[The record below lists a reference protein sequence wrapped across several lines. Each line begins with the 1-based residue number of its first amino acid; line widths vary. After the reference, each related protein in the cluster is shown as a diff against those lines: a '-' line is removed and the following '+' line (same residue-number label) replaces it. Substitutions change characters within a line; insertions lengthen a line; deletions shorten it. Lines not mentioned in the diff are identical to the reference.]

1 MSKKILIA
9 GASGLLGSK
18 ILNNLDY
25 VANEII
31 LLARTK
37 IDCDERIIQIQTD
50 FENLEDIDT
59 LQIDD
64 VYIAIGTKLSLSE
77 LLYIKKS
84 KRDDFKKVDFEY
96 VKNIA
101 SFGKRC
107 GAKSL
112 SFISAIGANNKSSN
126 IYLSVK
132 GKIEKEIMSLG
143 FNKVVIAQPSH
154 LLGKRPDEQ
163 TNYLISLFENITN
176 ILGNLMI
183 GPLKKYRNISAAQ
196 VAKSLVSKMSSD
208 DDGVYVLDFE
218 NFKNQ

>member
-59 LQIDD
+59 QQIDD

-101 SFGKRC
+101 NFGKRC

-112 SFISAIGANNKSSN
+112 SFISAIGANNRSLN
-126 IYLSVK
+126 TYLNVK
-132 GKIEKEIMSLG
+132 GSIENRIIKMNFDKTI
-143 FNKVVIAQPSH
+143 IARPSH
-154 LLGKRPDEQ
+154 LLGKRKGEAFDIAIFEVV
-163 TNYLISLFENITN
+163 TNFTGLF
-176 ILGNLMI
+176 LF
-183 GPLKKYRNISAAQ
+183 GPFKKFRNIDAAK
-196 VAKSLVSKMSSD
+196 VANALVDSMDNHQNGLK
-208 DDGVYVLDFE
+208 VLEYKDF
-218 NFKNQ
+218 K

>member
-1 MSKKILIA
+1 MKTEMCLVVCFLV
-9 GASGLLGSK
+9 GVLVFYLLKQGCGCAA
-18 ILNNLDY
+18 
-25 VANEII
+25 VVEGQ
-31 LLARTK
+31 TE

-101 SFGKRC
+101 SCGKRC

-112 SFISAIGANNKSSN
+112 SFISAIGANNRSLN
-126 IYLSVK
+126 TYLNVK
-132 GKIEKEIMSLG
+132 G
-143 FNKVVIAQPSH
+143 
-154 LLGKRPDEQ
+154 
-163 TNYLISLFENITN
+163 
-176 ILGNLMI
+176 
-183 GPLKKYRNISAAQ
+183 
-196 VAKSLVSKMSSD
+196 
-208 DDGVYVLDFE
+208 
-218 NFKNQ
+218 

>member
-18 ILNNLDY
+18 ILNKLDC

-50 FENLEDIDT
+50 FENLQDINT
-59 LQIDD
+59 QPIDD

-112 SFISAIGANNKSSN
+112 SFISAIGANNRSLN
-126 IYLSVK
+126 TYLNVK
-132 GKIEKEIMSLG
+132 GSIENRIIKMNFDKTI
-143 FNKVVIAQPSH
+143 IARPSH
-154 LLGKRPDEQ
+154 LLGKRKNEAFDIAIFEVV
-163 TNYLISLFENITN
+163 TNFTGLF
-176 ILGNLMI
+176 LF
-183 GPLKKYRNISAAQ
+183 GPFKKFRNIDAAK
-196 VAKSLVSKMSSD
+196 VANAVVDSMDNQQNGLK
-208 DDGVYVLDFE
+208 VLEYKDF
-218 NFKNQ
+218 K

>member
-18 ILNNLDY
+18 ILNKLDC

-77 LLYIKKS
+77 LLYIKKN
-84 KRDDFKKVDFEY
+84 KRDDFKK
-96 VKNIA
+96 
-101 SFGKRC
+101 S
-107 GAKSL
+107 
-112 SFISAIGANNKSSN
+112 
-126 IYLSVK
+126 
-132 GKIEKEIMSLG
+132 
-143 FNKVVIAQPSH
+143 
-154 LLGKRPDEQ
+154 
-163 TNYLISLFENITN
+163 
-176 ILGNLMI
+176 
-183 GPLKKYRNISAAQ
+183 
-196 VAKSLVSKMSSD
+196 
-208 DDGVYVLDFE
+208 
-218 NFKNQ
+218 

>member
-77 LLYIKKS
+77 LLYIKKN

-112 SFISAIGANNKSSN
+112 SFISAIGANNR
-126 IYLSVK
+126 
-132 GKIEKEIMSLG
+132 SL
-143 FNKVVIAQPSH
+143 NTCLLYTSPSP
-154 LLGKRPDEQ
+154 RD
-163 TNYLISLFENITN
+163 
-176 ILGNLMI
+176 
-183 GPLKKYRNISAAQ
+183 
-196 VAKSLVSKMSSD
+196 
-208 DDGVYVLDFE
+208 
-218 NFKNQ
+218 

>member
-77 LLYIKKS
+77 LLYIKKN

-112 SFISAIGANNKSSN
+112 SFISAIGANNRSLN
-126 IYLSVK
+126 TYLNVK
-132 GKIEKEIMSLG
+132 GSIENRIIKMNFDKTI
-143 FNKVVIAQPSH
+143 IARPSH
-154 LLGKRPDEQ
+154 LLGKRKGR
-163 TNYLISLFENITN
+163 I
-176 ILGNLMI
+176 
-183 GPLKKYRNISAAQ
+183 
-196 VAKSLVSKMSSD
+196 
-208 DDGVYVLDFE
+208 
-218 NFKNQ
+218 

>member
-112 SFISAIGANNKSSN
+112 SFISAIGANNRSLN
-126 IYLSVK
+126 TYLNVK
-132 GKIEKEIMSLG
+132 GSIENRIIKMNFDKTI
-143 FNKVVIAQPSH
+143 IARPSH
-154 LLGKRPDEQ
+154 LLGKRKGEAFNIAIIIFEFV
-163 TNYLISLFENITN
+163 TNFAGLF
-176 ILGNLMI
+176 LF
-183 GPLKKYRNISAAQ
+183 GPFKK
-196 VAKSLVSKMSSD
+196 
-208 DDGVYVLDFE
+208 
-218 NFKNQ
+218 FKNIDAAKVANAVVDSMDNQQNGLKVLEYKDFK

>member
-31 LLARTK
+31 LLTRTK

-50 FENLEDIDT
+50 FENLQGINT
-59 LQIDD
+59 QPIDD

-77 LLYIKKS
+77 LLYIIKS

-112 SFISAIGANNKSSN
+112 SFISAIGANNRSLN
-126 IYLSVK
+126 TYLNVK
-132 GKIEKEIMSLG
+132 GSIENRIIKMNFDKTI
-143 FNKVVIAQPSH
+143 IARPSH
-154 LLGKRPDEQ
+154 LLGKRKDEAFNIAIYIFELV
-163 TNYLISLFENITN
+163 TNFIGLF
-176 ILGNLMI
+176 LF
-183 GPLKKYRNISAAQ
+183 GPFCFRRLFWFFLS
-196 VAKSLVSKMSSD
+196 
-208 DDGVYVLDFE
+208 
-218 NFKNQ
+218 